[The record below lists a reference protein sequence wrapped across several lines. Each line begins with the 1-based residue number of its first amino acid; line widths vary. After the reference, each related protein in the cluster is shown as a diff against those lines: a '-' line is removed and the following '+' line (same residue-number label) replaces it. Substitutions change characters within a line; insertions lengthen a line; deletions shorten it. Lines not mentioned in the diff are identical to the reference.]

1 MSHSRRQARNRER
14 RRHVRPP
21 QVDGVGY
28 RSALGMLPLI
38 GDPTLRVVFVQL
50 APELRNAW
58 CRTPG
63 ALYRPGLLARLGA
76 GLVAFDA
83 RGRCA

>member
-1 MSHSRRQARNRER
+1 
-14 RRHVRPP
+14 
-21 QVDGVGY
+21 
-28 RSALGMLPLI
+28 MLPLI